1 MSPRTLLVLMVVFI
15 GLGTFAIFDPLRRKE
30 KAEATKDRQERVAWL
45 EGKKL
50 EKIRIAGTGKHQSTE
65 LLCALKD
72 GCPFDGTGEWTLA
85 EPAGT
90 KADPTSAG
98 TLASTILNLKHNEA
112 LDFAPGNPDPKE
124 FGLEQ
129 PAAELTLHLKGEP
142 APLTLRFGK
151 AAAVGPNVY
160 LSSSL
165 DPQKVFLVPSYV
177 PDMVN
182 KEPFHWQS
190 KRLFPGVESTS
201 FQRIGWADQK
211 AKTKEIRA
219 ERVDGQWRLQKPVSA
234 SASQMMFEGLAST
247 VAYAAAKSVWS
258 PSRDSVQAKSLLKQ
272 KPELELAFTAG
283 GGQSHMLRLYPKP
296 GAADPRAPGAKEL
309 VAAVDSEPAL
319 FAVDSVTFDRFRK
332 DLKEY
337 RQRSSLSDAERA
349 QVDEVRFEF
358 LRDKTEAT
366 FRLEGGPGNGQ
377 WKQSGGEPL
386 KEALSQGRLTA
397 FLDSLRDADFL
408 DYLPKNGASPEAQA
422 WRTQAPELRVEL
434 KGGGKAIHSA
444 TYVVLKKGVAIT
456 EAEGELRLLG
466 AQFLQQIPVRVSDLG
481 ELANKQVVNLEE
493 TGTGEKPGKAGADG
507 NHGNGNDPHAGH
519 AH

>member
-15 GLGTFAIFDPLRRKE
+15 ALGTFAIFDPLRRKE

-45 EGKKL
+45 EGKRL
-50 EKIRIAGTGKHQSTE
+50 EKIRIAGTGKNQPTE

-72 GCPFDGTGEWTLA
+72 GCPFDGTGEWSLA

-124 FGLEQ
+124 FGLDQ
-129 PAAELTLHLKGEP
+129 PAAEVTFQLKGEP

-165 DPQKVFLVPSYV
+165 DPRKVFLVPSYV

-182 KEPFHWQS
+182 KDPFHWQS
-190 KRLFPGVESTS
+190 KRLFPGVDSTG
-201 FQRIGWADQK
+201 FQRLGWVDQK

-219 ERVDGQWRLQKPVSA
+219 ERVSGQWRLLSPVRA
-234 SASQMMFEGLAST
+234 SASQMMFDGLAST
-247 VAYAAAKSVWS
+247 VAYSAAKGVWS
-258 PSRDSVQAKSLLKQ
+258 SSRDTVQAKGLLKQ
-272 KPELELAFTAG
+272 KPELELAFTAAS
-283 GGQSHMLRLYPKP
+283 GQSQTLRLYPKP
-296 GAADPRAPGAKEL
+296 GAADPRAPGSKEL
-309 VAAVDSEPAL
+309 VAAVGSDPAL
-319 FAVDSVTFDRFRK
+319 FTVDAATFDRFRK

-337 RQRSSLSDAERA
+337 RQRSALSDAERA
-349 QVDEVRFEF
+349 QIDEVRFEF
-358 LRDKTEAT
+358 VRDKREAT
-366 FRLEGGPGNGQ
+366 FRLEGGQ

-386 KEALSQGRLTA
+386 SEALSQGRLSA

-434 KGGGKAIHSA
+434 KAGGKPIHAA

-466 AQFLQQIPVRVSDLG
+466 AQFLQQIPVRLSDLG
-481 ELANKQVVNLEE
+481 ELANKQVVTLEE
-493 TGTGEKPGKAGADG
+493 NEEQKAGTQPGKAGADG
-507 NHGNGNDPHAGH
+507 NHGNGHDPHAGH